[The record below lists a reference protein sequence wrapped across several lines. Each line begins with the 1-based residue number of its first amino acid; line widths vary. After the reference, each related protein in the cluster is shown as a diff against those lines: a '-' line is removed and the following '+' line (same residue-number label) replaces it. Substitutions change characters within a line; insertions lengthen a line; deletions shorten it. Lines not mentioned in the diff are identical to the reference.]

1 MKRCLP
7 ILCLLLLGILQ
18 SCRDTNPAST
28 DFDEIIA
35 SYADDRHQVDIQKLS
50 LLNLALAE
58 TGQLADKAFHYTQVG
73 SNGVLIPWNLTVEA
87 GERLSDVYWSMGHV
101 AFAQRMAFEANVLDD
116 RDCNPRMM
124 QRLIETNLVFGAYG
138 AARKYIEVLSGIP
151 THRAIAAKYRPFLDN
166 DALVEA
172 DPILGPKRRCI
183 PEKDFISLVR
193 GVEEDLK
200 DIVRANPSYR
210 NAMEFLGVIY
220 LLDCKMDDFKEMLDE
235 FHGTEALPA
244 LPASFAEAACLLSE
258 INRGY
263 WKEVGVSQD
272 TYNRYQD
279 FKKRLGTGLSMEKFN
294 DTFWYY
300 IMRVNNQ

>member
-7 ILCLLLLGILQ
+7 LLFLLSVGVLHA
-18 SCRDTNPAST
+18 CREASLPAV
-28 DFDEIIA
+28 DYDNVIA
-35 SYADDRHQVDIQKLS
+35 SYADDRHQVDIMKLS

-73 SNGVLIPWNLTVEA
+73 SDGILIPWNLTEKA

-101 AFAQRMAFEANVLDD
+101 ALAQRMAFEANVLDESD
-116 RDCNPRMM
+116 FNPRMM
-124 QRLIETNLVFGAYG
+124 QRLVETNLAFGAYDV
-138 AARKYIEVLSGIP
+138 ARKYIGILSGIP
-151 THRAIAAKYRPFLDN
+151 SHRAIADRYRPFLDN

-183 PEKDFISLVR
+183 PEKDFISQVR

-210 NAMEFLGVIY
+210 NAIEYLGVIY
-220 LLDCKMDDFKEMLDE
+220 LLGCKMDDFKEMLDE
-235 FHGTEALPA
+235 FHGTEALPV
-244 LPASFAEAACLLSE
+244 LPASFAEAACMLSE

-263 WKEVGVSQD
+263 WKEVGVGKD
-272 TYNRYQD
+272 TYNRYLD